1 MAIFKIK
8 EKKEGGDVP
17 GTGGAGSG
25 GGIDV
30 QELKNVFDQA
40 AKKSMEVSK
49 VKTEGNT
56 EVDTARAARPNN

>member
-1 MAIFKIK
+1 MAIFRIT
-8 EKKEGGDVP
+8 EKKENSTSGVS
-17 GTGGAGSG
+17 GSG

-30 QELKNVFDQA
+30 NQLKQVFDAA

>member
-1 MAIFKIK
+1 MAIFRIT
-8 EKKEGGDVP
+8 EKKEQ
-17 GTGGAGSG
+17 GASGVSASGG

-30 QELKNVFDQA
+30 NQLKQVFDQA
-40 AKKSMEVSK
+40 AEKSMEVSK

>member
-1 MAIFKIK
+1 MAIFKVK
-8 EKKEGGDVP
+8 EKKENGDVP
-17 GTGGAGSG
+17 GAGGAGG

>member
-1 MAIFKIK
+1 MALFKLVDK
-8 EKKEGGDVP
+8 RESSASGVS
-17 GTGGAGSG
+17 GSG

-30 QELKNVFDQA
+30 NQLKQVFDQA
-40 AKKSMEVSK
+40 AEKSMEVSK

>member
-8 EKKEGGDVP
+8 EKKEAADGVS
-17 GTGGAGSG
+17 GAGGG

-30 QELKNVFDQA
+30 QQLKDVFDQA

>member
-1 MAIFKIK
+1 MAIFRIT
-8 EKKEGGDVP
+8 EKKENSTSGVN
-17 GTGGAGSG
+17 GSG

-30 QELKNVFDQA
+30 NQLKQVFDAA

>member
-1 MAIFKIK
+1 MAIFKFK
-8 EKKEGGDVP
+8 EKKEGGGEVP
-17 GTGGAGSG
+17 GAGGSGG

-30 QELKNVFDQA
+30 EQLKAVFDTA